1 MVPIS
6 RKRSVT
12 AMSWAL
18 TIPATQTRSES
29 VTIHRCLGFPRV
41 RSGSGSYPARSRTE
55 NRAGSPEAA
64 MPSTRSLPTRT

>member
-18 TIPATQTRSES
+18 TIPTTHTSSDRM
-29 VTIHRCLGFPRV
+29 TIQRCLGLL
-41 RSGSGSYPARSRTE
+41 PALVSW
-55 NRAGSPEAA
+55 GPMS
-64 MPSTRSLPTRT
+64 